1 MYEAQ
6 RRLGEPGPPVTI
18 ELADAGQAPKLLDLP
33 TEFALHANLPNPY
46 NDYTI
51 IGYDLPEPTEVN

>member
-1 MYEAQ
+1 M
-6 RRLGEPGPPVTI
+6 TI

-51 IGYDLPEPTEVN
+51 IGYDLPEPTDVN